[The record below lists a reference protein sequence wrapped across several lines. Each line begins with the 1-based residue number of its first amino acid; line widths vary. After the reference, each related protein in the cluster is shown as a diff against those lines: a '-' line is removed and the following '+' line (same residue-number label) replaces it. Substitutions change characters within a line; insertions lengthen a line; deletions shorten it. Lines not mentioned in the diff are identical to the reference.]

1 MAIANVADL
10 IQDDGVYVAVE
21 ALGKAIDKLNERLKV
36 PRSWFDEH
44 ASLRGRILSVAGSPK
59 FKVYDVNFGLGR
71 PCKVEIISATKTGAM
86 SVAESRGEQGGI
98 EVGIAFPKAE
108 MDCFK
113 KYFFEGLR
121 LLSD

>member
-36 PRSWFDEH
+36 PRSWFEH

-113 KYFFEGLR
+113 NYFFEGLR